1 MHFYLGWKGKSAYL
15 FSSYL
20 LHALLAVLGLR
31 CCMQA
36 FSDCDEQGVLSGCIA
51 VTSHCCGFSIA
62 EHRRGVQ
69 ASVVVATQA
78 QVPPA
83 YEIFLDQGLNPCP
96 QLWQVYSWPLHHQGN
111 PTYFFKADRH
121 QKHHKIPSMMELQFL
136 WFGYKWLCI
145 YTSRLVS
152 FQLSK
157 VCKWGLGLTEDV
169 HCYDLI
175 SGLKAQYF
183 HFCFFFI
190 QVAWT
195 HYRPQD
201 LPAKYNHDL
210 ESWFHSS

>member
-1 MHFYLGWKGKSAYL
+1 MKREISILVFIL
-15 FSSYL
+15 FTACTSGCAGSL
-20 LHALLAVLGLR
+20 VLHAGFLWLWQAGCTLWLHCRDFSLLWLLLLR
-31 CCMQA
+31 STGGASRLQWLW
-36 FSDCDEQGVLSGCIA
+36 Q
-51 VTSHCCGFSIA
+51 
-62 EHRRGVQ
+62 HRPSR
-69 ASVVVATQA
+69 
-78 QVPPA
+78 PPA

-121 QKHHKIPSMMELQFL
+121 QKHHKIQSMMALQFL

-183 HFCFFFI
+183 RFCFFFI

-195 HYRPQD
+195 PYRPQD